1 MAATVLKIPFERGI
15 LNKEKR
21 GASLTPSAIQKLLK
35 ANYKDV
41 KVYDDFEKTQKSIC
55 SAAKKEY
62 SKNNFV
68 IGLGGDHSISYGLM
82 KAFSEKF
89 KGALL
94 FFDAHPDAL
103 DDFLPPSHEDIIRAA
118 VNEKFFDPKNIL
130 IIGARSWEPE
140 EEEFIKK
147 HKIKLGSFV
156 DIPDFIKGK
165 NVYVSLDIDAI
176 DPKEAP
182 GTGWPVPD
190 GLKSEDVLE
199 ALKLLKSSGR
209 VKGLDLSEVSP
220 PNDVDNK
227 TAKLAARFLT
237 VFVF

>member
-1 MAATVLKIPFERGI
+1 MAATVLKIPFEQGI

-21 GASLTPSAIQKLLK
+21 GASLAPDVIQKLLR

-41 KVYDDFEKTQKSIC
+41 KVYDDFEITQKSIC
-55 SAAKKEY
+55 SAAEKEY
-62 SKNNFV
+62 ADENFV
-68 IGLGGDHSISYGLM
+68 IGLGGDHSIAYGLM
-82 KAFSEKF
+82 KAFSKKF
-89 KGALL
+89 NKRALV
-94 FFDAHPDAL
+94 FIDAHLDAI
-103 DDFLPPSHEDIIRAA
+103 DDFLPPSHEDIIKAA
-118 VNEKFFDPKNIL
+118 INEGFFEDIL

-165 NVYVSLDIDAI
+165 NVYVSLDIDAV
-176 DPKEAP
+176 DPEEAP
-182 GTGWPVPD
+182 GTGWPIPN